1 MPSSRVGQI
10 ERYTQNRVIALFR
23 DKLGYRYFGD
33 WTDREANSNIEEGLL
48 RAWLTERGYPPA
60 QVSVAARWAG
70 PLVRSF
76 CRHQREMV
84 TGERTLVG
92 RVTDFYYSTSQRFFG
107 FPPLLLACIPSH

>member
-48 RAWLTERGYPPA
+48 RAWLTDRGYPPA
-60 QVSVAARWAG
+60 QFPWPLGGRAPWCEASAAISVKWLRVSGRW
-70 PLVRSF
+70 LDV
-76 CRHQREMV
+76 
-84 TGERTLVG
+84 
-92 RVTDFYYSTSQRFFG
+92 
-107 FPPLLLACIPSH
+107 